1 MLKKILAFFV
11 IILFAIIFIQK
22 IDKKEV
28 AAIKEIEDAT
38 VIIEPVKKDKI
49 IKIEIN
55 EQATYGY
62 LMKEAG
68 IDYTAIYEAAKPLYD
83 LIKIRLGRF
92 IDLTFDKNTEELK
105 QLSYKID
112 SEDEL
117 IVSKTLIRVGSSSE
131 EKVTWQAKLEPIPYE
146 IKIKQTEGKIET
158 SLYEAALEKNI
169 DIRAIIELADTF
181 QWFFYFEETE
191 DNKGYFDVEGNSV
204 QKMFLKAPVAFKYI
218 SSGFSYGPRYVGGQY
233 QRFTS
238 SHMAIDY
245 AAPAG
250 TPIRSVG
257 DGTVSFAGW
266 SSAGYGNLT
275 SIRHNGTYSTNYAH
289 QSRII
294 VKRGQKVKQGDIIGY
309 VGSTGFSTGAHLHYE
324 MLKNGVKTNPL
335 REVLPPGESIKEEN
349 KERFFESIKKWREE
363 FEK

>member
-68 IDYTAIYEAAKPLYD
+68 IDYTDYTAIYEAAKPLYD

-158 SLYEAALEKNI
+158 SLYEAALEKNFI
-169 DIRAIIELADTF
+169 FRVIFNRANLFKCFFFFPRDPRVGALLN
-181 QWFFYFEETE
+181 FFY
-191 DNKGYFDVEGNSV
+191 
-204 QKMFLKAPVAFKYI
+204 
-218 SSGFSYGPRYVGGQY
+218 
-233 QRFTS
+233 
-238 SHMAIDY
+238 
-245 AAPAG
+245 
-250 TPIRSVG
+250 
-257 DGTVSFAGW
+257 
-266 SSAGYGNLT
+266 
-275 SIRHNGTYSTNYAH
+275 
-289 QSRII
+289 
-294 VKRGQKVKQGDIIGY
+294 
-309 VGSTGFSTGAHLHYE
+309 
-324 MLKNGVKTNPL
+324 
-335 REVLPPGESIKEEN
+335 
-349 KERFFESIKKWREE
+349 
-363 FEK
+363 